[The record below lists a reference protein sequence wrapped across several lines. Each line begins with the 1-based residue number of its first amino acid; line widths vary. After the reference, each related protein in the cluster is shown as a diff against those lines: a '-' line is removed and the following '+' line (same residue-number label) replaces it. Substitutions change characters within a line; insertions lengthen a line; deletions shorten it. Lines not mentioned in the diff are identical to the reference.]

1 MWRISRINEFKEEY
15 PEQEHLKVGYFEE
28 MKQGQ
33 EDVEALLSRKV
44 LTSTMLEK
52 HEKVATPPKEIER
65 TSQISS
71 DKSGH
76 QAEDL
81 DTSDDERRIKNT
93 VFICLNKNIM
103 YITSVNTLHHWTIF
117 LCLK

>member
-1 MWRISRINEFKEEY
+1 M
-15 PEQEHLKVGYFEE
+15 
-28 MKQGQ
+28 
-33 EDVEALLSRKV
+33 

-81 DTSDDERRIKNT
+81 DTSDDEEE
-93 VFICLNKNIM
+93 NKEYCIYM
-103 YITSVNTLHHWTIF
+103 SQ
-117 LCLK
+117 

>member
-76 QAEDL
+76 QA
-81 DTSDDERRIKNT
+81 DEEE
-93 VFICLNKNIM
+93 NKEYCIYM
-103 YITSVNTLHHWTIF
+103 S
-117 LCLK
+117 

>member
-44 LTSTMLEK
+44 LTSTMLENM
-52 HEKVATPPKEIER
+52 EK
-65 TSQISS
+65 
-71 DKSGH
+71 
-76 QAEDL
+76 L
-81 DTSDDERRIKNT
+81 
-93 VFICLNKNIM
+93 
-103 YITSVNTLHHWTIF
+103 LHHPKK
-117 LCLK
+117 LKGPHRLVLTSLVTKLKILIQVMMKGE